1 MHSLEPVFGAA
12 ASAAAAALVG
22 AAARDGAIVLH
33 RRDDGAVEAVPG
45 AGDGARA
52 RGALDGLLS
61 SRTRARRGDEEA
73 AAAGAEPAPGRRLAL
88 ERELQSLDRAIEAQP
103 LALRLAAR
111 AGVAAEIAAT
121 PRGAP
126 RGVAASVKAA
136 SRDAAGSG
144 RRACG
149 TRCLPGSRRVSL
161 IELLR

>member
-1 MHSLEPVFGAA
+1 MWATEAGGERELRAAFFERRARRERTHEDEHRVELVHSLEPVFGAA

-103 LALRLAAR
+103 LAAR
-111 AGVAAEIAAT
+111 
-121 PRGAP
+121 RG
-126 RGVAASVKAA
+126 RV
-136 SRDAAGSG
+136 REG
-144 RRACG
+144 R
-149 TRCLPGSRRVSL
+149 
-161 IELLR
+161 